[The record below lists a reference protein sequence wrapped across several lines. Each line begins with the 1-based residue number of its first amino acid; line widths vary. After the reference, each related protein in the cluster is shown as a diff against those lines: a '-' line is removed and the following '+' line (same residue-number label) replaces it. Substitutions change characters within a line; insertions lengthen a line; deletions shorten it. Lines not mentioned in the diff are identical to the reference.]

1 MRSDEAMFKLIR
13 KYGMRRAVVL
23 FGAAAVAAQR
33 GWDALVADDGY
44 TRQGVWNWKNDLKLA
59 GIDITKVEWTGLES
73 KLGRD
78 VGEGFQLSKVQVR
91 QKKAAAAS
99 RAARPR
105 AST

>member
-1 MRSDEAMFKLIR
+1 MRSDEALFKLIR

-59 GIDITKVEWTGLES
+59 GIDIAKVE
-73 KLGRD
+73 
-78 VGEGFQLSKVQVR
+78 
-91 QKKAAAAS
+91 
-99 RAARPR
+99 
-105 AST
+105 